1 MIRCSHCWCTF
12 VALEYM
18 TNAMKGVGE
27 DGQHG
32 PSCWMQ
38 TMNTDLSASLLSDDP
53 FKAAGWWPIGW
64 CWWLKSDTLHSR
76 VAARWDQLYLVKL
89 RHFGADVNNRDC
101 SEQPPP
107 LDVYSLPSF
116 GRAADASR
124 GVTDTRYRQ
133 IPALDFVSQD
143 PVFNLSDF
151 LGDWSVA
158 DYRPQIGVWRQNK
171 WLRKS
176 TCWKRMDFYAFRK
189 ECICPQQK
197 YFSTAF

>member
-18 TNAMKGVGE
+18 TNTMKGVGE

-76 VAARWDQLYLVKL
+76 VAARWDQPYLVKF

-116 GRAADASR
+116 GRAVDASR
-124 GVTDTRYRQ
+124 GVTDASYQ
-133 IPALDFVSQD
+133 IQANSCFGLCLPGSSLQS
-143 PVFNLSDF
+143 LWF
-151 LGDWSVA
+151 LGWLVSCWLHATDWCLEA
-158 DYRPQIGVWRQNK
+158 K
-171 WLRKS
+171 
-176 TCWKRMDFYAFRK
+176 
-189 ECICPQQK
+189 
-197 YFSTAF
+197 